1 MIQKFLHTTTAFLAA
16 AVVFTACNSQKQ
28 SEAAQSFSKR
38 EIIAQ
43 VVEGKAEG
51 YVPAAFFKH
60 FPHKFGPEAVR
71 EHVDFIRATDND
83 VAKIQFEVVFPK
95 VEIKKPED
103 LANVPVYDSLFFAD
117 QLDVIDGVAREL
129 GDSLLILPTVYGPTI
144 MLYETLG
151 ENTIQLIKENPEL
164 GEKAIDNV
172 TTSLE
177 NFLRAARKR
186 GADGFYVSS
195 ILGITEDGEIDYD
208 FFNNYIRKYDK
219 RLSET
224 AHQLA
229 PINVLHICG
238 FTHNNF
244 DYAQYADYPG
254 EIINVPSRHAD
265 GSLID
270 LKALQQV
277 FKRPI
282 FGGLDNRGVLVNGSI
297 DEIKAELKKVF
308 EAAPEQ
314 FVLGAD
320 CTVPADQDIAKL
332 RAAVDYAHQL
342 QAARRAAG
350 K

>member
-1 MIQKFLHTTTAFLAA
+1 MANNFFKTTVLTFAAIATLASCGSNQSAQQEQLPSKKERIQQLL
-16 AVVFTACNSQKQ
+16 SQAG
-28 SEAAQSFSKR
+28 S
-38 EIIAQ
+38 
-43 VVEGKAEG
+43 GD

-60 FPHKFGPEAVR
+60 FPHKFGPEAVQ
-71 EHVDFIRATDND
+71 EHVDFIRATGND
-83 VAKIQFEVVFPK
+83 VAKVQFEVIFPA
-95 VEIKKPED
+95 VEINKPED
-103 LANVPVYDSLFFAD
+103 LANVPVYEADFFEE
-117 QLDVIDGVAREL
+117 QLAVIEGVSKQL

-151 ENTIQLIKENPEL
+151 KNTIELIKANPEL

-177 NFLRAARKR
+177 NFLRAARQR

-195 ILGITEDGEIDYD
+195 ILGVTEEGEIDYD

-224 AHQLA
+224 AHELSS
-229 PINVLHICG
+229 INVLHICG

-254 EIINVPSRHAD
+254 EIINIPSRHAD

-270 LKALQQV
+270 LKALQEIFQ
-277 FKRPI
+277 RPI
-282 FGGLDNRGVLVNGSI
+282 FGGLDNRGVIVNGSI
-297 DEIKAELKKVF
+297 EEIKAEIDKVF
-308 EAAPEQ
+308 AVAPAS

-320 CTVPADQDIAKL
+320 CTVPADQDLSKL
-332 RAAVDYAHQL
+332 RAAIDYAHGW
-342 QAARRAAG
+342 RAAHAQ
-350 K
+350 